1 MRFKIDENLPID
13 VAAML
18 RVAGYDAAT
27 VNEEGVGG
35 AQDPDLATLIQRES
49 RALITLDLGFA
60 DIRAYP
66 PQQYP
71 GLVVLRL
78 ERQDKQYVLQIC
90 ERLVAT
96 LSREP
101 LPGRLWI
108 VEAMRI
114 RVRGGQ

>member
-1 MRFKIDENLPID
+1 
-13 VAAML
+13 ML
-18 RVAGYDAAT
+18 RVAGHDAAT

-49 RALITLDLGFA
+49 RALITLDLG
-60 DIRAYP
+60 
-66 PQQYP
+66 
-71 GLVVLRL
+71 LVVLRL
-78 ERQDKQYVLQIC
+78 ERQDKQYVLQTC
-90 ERLVAT
+90 KRLVAT

-101 LPGRLWI
+101 LAGRLWI